1 MIPRLLILS
10 PSLLLGDLI
19 LCLCPLLDR
28 YGPRVPR
35 LLILCWVLVSIN
47 LFPAAA
53 SNFKTATVSAA
64 ADAAGEPDAEAC
76 QLGVAIVFGTA
87 RSAGS
92 A

>member
-10 PSLLLGDLI
+10 LNLLLGDPLLFLCLI
-19 LCLCPLLDR
+19 L
-28 YGPRVPR
+28 

-64 ADAAGEPDAEAC
+64 TAAAGEPDAEAC
-76 QLGVAIVFGTA
+76 HLGVAIVFGTA
-87 RSAGS
+87 QSAGF

>member
-19 LCLCPLLDR
+19 LFLCPILDR

-35 LLILCWVLVSIN
+35 FLILCWILVSIY
-47 LFPAAA
+47 LFPVAT
-53 SNFKTATVSAA
+53 SNFKTASVSAA
-64 ADAAGEPDAEAC
+64 SATEEPDAEAC

>member
-10 PSLLLGDLI
+10 PSLLLGELI
-19 LCLCPLLDR
+19 LFLCPIL
-28 YGPRVPR
+28 

-53 SNFKTATVSAA
+53 SNFKTATVSAAA

>member
-1 MIPRLLILS
+1 MIMIPRLLILS

-19 LCLCPLLDR
+19 LFLCLIL
-28 YGPRVPR
+28 

-64 ADAAGEPDAEAC
+64 TAAAGEPDAEAC

>member
-19 LCLCPLLDR
+19 LFLCLIL
-28 YGPRVPR
+28 

-64 ADAAGEPDAEAC
+64 AAATEEPDAEAC